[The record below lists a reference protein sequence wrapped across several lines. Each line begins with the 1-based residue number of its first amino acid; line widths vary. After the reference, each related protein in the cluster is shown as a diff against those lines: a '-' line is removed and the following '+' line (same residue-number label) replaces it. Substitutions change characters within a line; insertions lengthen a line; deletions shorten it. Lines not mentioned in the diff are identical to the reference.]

1 MTFYKNDNKYNYLGT
16 LMTSL
21 KNLIKKQLPLI
32 ITFLV
37 GVAIWY
43 CPKPEALSVQGWHL
57 LAIFV
62 ATITGIILKPLPMG
76 AIAVISLSVAT
87 ITGTLTIGEA
97 LASYSKDGIW
107 LILIAFF
114 ISRAFV
120 KTHLG
125 TRIAYHLVSLF
136 GKSSL
141 GLSYSFIMSEFLLAP
156 AIPSITA
163 RTGGIVYPIA
173 TSLSGAL
180 DSKPH
185 HKSARKLGTFLTLVC
200 FQGSVITS
208 AMFLTAMAANP
219 IIRDL
224 SLHAGINLSW
234 GTWALAAIVP
244 GLVSLILVPLL
255 IYKISAPEIKHLPD
269 AKQLAGAKLAE
280 MGPMQKSE
288 WIMLFV
294 FIGLI
299 VLWAFG
305 DKFNINSTTTALLG
319 VAVLLLTRVLNF
331 TELLEEKNGWETFVW
346 FGALVALAGYLN
358 TFGVIAYFSEHM
370 SALVEHMNWPVALM
384 LLGLVYF
391 YTHYAFASSMAH
403 VGAMY
408 SAFLSVALLV
418 GTPPYIAALTLAF
431 FSNLFGGLTHY
442 GIGSAPVLFGYGYVS
457 IREWWL
463 VGLLVSFVNII
474 IWVVIGSFWWKILGF
489 WELTL

>member
-1 MTFYKNDNKYNYLGT
+1 
-16 LMTSL
+16 MTSL
-21 KNLIKKQLPLI
+21 NYIKQLISRQTPLI

-43 CPKPEALSVQGWHL
+43 CPRPEELTPQGWHL

-62 ATITGIILKPLPMG
+62 ATIIGVILKPLPMG
-76 AIAVISLSVAT
+76 AIAIISLAVAT
-87 ITGTLTIGEA
+87 ITNTLTIGEA

-163 RTGGIVYPIA
+163 RTGGIIYPIA

-180 DSKPH
+180 DSKPNH
-185 HKSARKLGTFLTLVC
+185 TSSKKLGTFLTLVC

-219 IIRDL
+219 IIKDL
-224 SLHAGINLSW
+224 SSQVGITLSW
-234 GTWALAAIVP
+234 GSWALAAIVP
-244 GLVSLILVPLL
+244 GLVSLTLIPLL
-255 IYKISAPEIKHLPD
+255 IYKISAPGIKHLPD
-269 AKQLAGAKLAE
+269 AKQLAKDKLTE
-280 MGPMQKSE
+280 MGPMQKNE

-299 VLWAFG
+299 VLWALG

-331 TELLEEKNGWETFVW
+331 NELLEEKNGWETFVW

-358 TFGVIAYFSEHM
+358 TFGVITYFSQHM
-370 SALVEHMNWPVALM
+370 STMVAHMAWPLALM
-384 LLGLVYF
+384 ILGLIYF

-408 SAFLSVALLV
+408 SAFLAVALLV
-418 GTPPYIAALTLAF
+418 GTPPYIAALMLAF
-431 FSNLFGGLTHY
+431 FSSLFGGLTHY
-442 GIGSAPVLFGYGYVS
+442 GIGSAPVLFGFGYVS
-457 IREWWL
+457 IKEWWR
-463 VGLLVSFVNII
+463 VGLIVSFANIL
-474 IWVVIGSFWWKILGF
+474 IWVIIGSFWWKILGF
-489 WELTL
+489 WEMTL

>member
-1 MTFYKNDNKYNYLGT
+1 
-16 LMTSL
+16 MTSL
-21 KNLIKKQLPLI
+21 KHLIKIQLPLI

-37 GVAIWY
+37 GVSIWY
-43 CPKPEALSVQGWHL
+43 CPRPDALTAQGWHL

-62 ATITGIILKPLPMG
+62 ATIIGIILKALPMG
-76 AIAVISLSVAT
+76 AIAILSLSIAT
-87 ITGTLTIGEA
+87 ITNTLTIGEA

-141 GLSYSFIMSEFLLAP
+141 GLSYSFIISEFLLAP

-163 RTGGIVYPIA
+163 RTGGIIYPIA
-173 TSLSGAL
+173 TSLSCAL
-180 DSKPH
+180 DSKPNH
-185 HKSARKLGTFLTLVC
+185 TSSKKLGTFLTLIC

-219 IIRDL
+219 IIKDL
-224 SLHAGINLSW
+224 SSHAGINLSW

-244 GLVSLILVPLL
+244 GLVSLTLIPLL
-255 IYKISAPEIKHLPD
+255 IYKLSTPEIKHLPN
-269 AKQLAGAKLAE
+269 AKQLAKAKLTE
-280 MGPMQKSE
+280 MGPMQKNE
-288 WIMLFV
+288 WIMFFV

-299 VLWAFG
+299 ILWSLG
-305 DKFNINSTTTALLG
+305 DKFNINPTTTALLG
-319 VAVLLLTRVLNF
+319 VAVLLLTGVLNF
-331 TELLEEKNGWETFVW
+331 AELLEEKNGWETFVW

-358 TFGVIAYFSEHM
+358 TFGVISYFSQHM
-370 SALVEHMNWPVALM
+370 STMVEHMNWPIALM

-408 SAFLSVALLV
+408 SAFLSVALLL
-418 GTPPYIAALTLAF
+418 GTPPYLAALTLAF

-442 GIGSAPVLFGYGYVS
+442 GIGSAPVLFGFGYVNVK
-457 IREWWL
+457 EWWR
-463 VGLLVSFVNII
+463 VGLLVSFANII

-489 WELTL
+489 WEMTL